1 MGGFVYMYLTNAAY
15 KKVHRIAVGQAGR
28 PDVLLPDLQEVL
40 PVPAG
45 MLSTISFM
53 VSFRGMAFL
62 PL

>member
-1 MGGFVYMYLTNAAY
+1 MYLTNAAY
-15 KKVHRIAVGQAGR
+15 KKFHRIAVGGAGR
-28 PDVLLPDLQEVL
+28 PDVLVPDLQEVL

-53 VSFRGMAFL
+53 MSFRGTAFM

>member
-1 MGGFVYMYLTNAAY
+1 MGGFANMYLTNAPY
-15 KKVHRIAVGQAGR
+15 KEAHRIAVGQAGR
-28 PDVLLPDLQEVL
+28 QDVLLPDLREVL

-53 VSFRGMAFL
+53 VSFRAIALL